1 MMCSRANAAKQSIK
15 VPANVTTFTSA
26 VVYAYNPQNLLLS
39 YGLAILGSTIAI
51 CFGLFAMWN
60 NGACYD
66 NRMSTF
72 GTAMPGFDV
81 SVNEEGILDQ

>member
-1 MMCSRANAAKQSIK
+1 MMCSSANATKQSIK
-15 VPANVTTFTSA
+15 VPVNVTTFTSA

-51 CFGLFAMWN
+51 AFGLFAMWK

-72 GTAMPGFDV
+72 GTAMQGFDA
-81 SVNEEGILDQ
+81 SANGKDILD